1 MLFPNVNIIPKFQKK
16 TNFFVFYD
24 IYIQNNN
31 IYIYIYMKR
40 TIRLAESELHRIVKE
55 SVKRALNEVS
65 TDTLHNAYQKS
76 QGLTMKLPNVT
87 HDPKVQRKFR
97 QKHAFGNELR
107 KRHSNEISA
116 IDPDTAQGYEA
127 DFHEHPEL
135 RNTKAY
141 KMAYDYIDDFDWF
154 VNGDIDLDW
163 WGVHDLASDV
173 EADTQIP
180 SSIASQA
187 IVDYLRNE
195 FGYEVD

>member
-1 MLFPNVNIIPKFQKK
+1 
-16 TNFFVFYD
+16 
-24 IYIQNNN
+24 
-31 IYIYIYMKR
+31 MKR
-40 TIRLAESELHRIVKE
+40 TIRLAESDLRNIVKE
-55 SVKRALNEVS
+55 SVKRVLNEVS

-76 QGLTMKLPNVT
+76 KDLTNKLPNLSR
-87 HDPKVQRKFR
+87 DPKVQRRFR
-97 QKHAFGNELR
+97 QKHAFGNELG

-116 IDPDTAQGYEA
+116 IDTDYGG
-127 DFHEHPEL
+127 DFHNHPEL

-173 EADTQIP
+173 EFNTQIP